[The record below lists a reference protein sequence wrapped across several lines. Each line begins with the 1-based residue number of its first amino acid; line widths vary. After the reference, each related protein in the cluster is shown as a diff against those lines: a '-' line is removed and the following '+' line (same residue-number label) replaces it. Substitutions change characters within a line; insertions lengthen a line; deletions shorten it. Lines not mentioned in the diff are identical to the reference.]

1 MKRKCSYWASA
12 FALVASAAVAQL
24 PSPTPLPSPNPP
36 LSVAVGALVRLIV
49 QLSPTQAVVTSTN
62 SGIFPLVGVQP
73 DQTVQVTV
81 QYPPNQALQTVQAT
95 PLDGGTIAFP
105 PGGTTISAD
114 GTITFAFTATHD
126 PGLNQISLQQ
136 GSVELGVEFWVFD
149 NSDPDNNPPTAQPI
163 TTGGQPL

>member
-1 MKRKCSYWASA
+1 MQRKCIRWASA
-12 FALVASAAVAQL
+12 FALVVSAAVAQL
-24 PSPTPLPSPNPP
+24 PTPVPSPNP
-36 LSVAVGALVRLIV
+36 AIV
-49 QLSPTQAVVTSTN
+49 QVRPLPSLLVNLGPTQAVIASAN
-62 SGIFPLVGVQP
+62 GQIFPLVGVQP

-81 QYPPNQALQTVQAT
+81 QYPPDQALQTVQAT
-95 PLDGGTIAFP
+95 PLDGGTISFP

-126 PGLNQISLQQ
+126 PGLNQVSLQQ

-149 NSDPDNNPPTAQPI
+149 NSDPENNPPTVEPV